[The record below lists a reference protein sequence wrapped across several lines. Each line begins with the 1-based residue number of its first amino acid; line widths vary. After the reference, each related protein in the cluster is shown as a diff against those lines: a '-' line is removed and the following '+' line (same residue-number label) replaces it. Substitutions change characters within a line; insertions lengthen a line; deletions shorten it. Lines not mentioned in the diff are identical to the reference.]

1 MLLYLV
7 RYCNT
12 TDSHCQP
19 QTVMMPMMMPF
30 EMKPMMK
37 PGMGMKMS
45 MMMGQVSATDKTM
58 ALTACVSHALRK
70 LRRNP
75 LRAEA

>member
-1 MLLYLV
+1 MMHVCFLSCPCFFMLRL
-7 RYCNT
+7 
-12 TDSHCQP
+12 QP

-45 MMMGQVSATDKTM
+45 MMMNQVSVK
-58 ALTACVSHALRK
+58 
-70 LRRNP
+70 
-75 LRAEA
+75 